1 MTKDESI
8 QEALRLALE
17 AIHSLYF
24 DDGYYPRY
32 TSYEPLKIERAA
44 VAIRMALKPK
54 RMRKTKG
61 ENHALQSL

>member
-8 QEALRLALE
+8 QEALRMALE

-54 RMRKTKG
+54 RVRKTKG
-61 ENHALQSL
+61 ANHAL

>member
-54 RMRKTKG
+54 RVRKTKG
-61 ENHALQSL
+61 ENHAL

>member
-17 AIHSLYF
+17 AIHSMWF
-24 DDGYYPRY
+24 DHEQYV
-32 TSYEPLKIERAA
+32 SYEPLKIERAEY
-44 VAIRMALKPK
+44 AIRMALKPK
-54 RMRKTKG
+54 RVRKTKG